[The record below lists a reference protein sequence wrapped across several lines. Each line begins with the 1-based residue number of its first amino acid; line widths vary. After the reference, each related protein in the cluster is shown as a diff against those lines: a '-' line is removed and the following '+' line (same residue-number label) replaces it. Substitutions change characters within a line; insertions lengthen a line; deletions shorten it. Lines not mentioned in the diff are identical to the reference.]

1 MASRPLP
8 DAVAVV
14 PPPDDTGCALV
25 PTSTSRP
32 SSMLSG
38 RPSSC
43 PGLEPSDQRAVAL
56 PKPASA
62 SGIVLATAEAENR
75 SAHPDLPPSGQGVD
89 LTAAAAADGSD
100 PPPPPVGS
108 DPPVTR
114 RGRSWRILLTRPS
127 QQRMP
132 TSAGASTGNDEGRD
146 LALVPEEVALAPEPP
161 EEAALAPE
169 LQELIG
175 QCMRDPILAEQLLNQ
190 VDEVR
195 RSTLEGARGGGGD
208 TAAAVA
214 AMVHVA
220 ALEDALRHRDVAA
233 CVVQLGVMSSSAGL

>member
-1 MASRPLP
+1 M
-8 DAVAVV
+8 
-14 PPPDDTGCALV
+14 
-25 PTSTSRP
+25 
-32 SSMLSG
+32 
-38 RPSSC
+38 
-43 PGLEPSDQRAVAL
+43 
-56 PKPASA
+56 
-62 SGIVLATAEAENR
+62 
-75 SAHPDLPPSGQGVD
+75 
-89 LTAAAAADGSD
+89 
-100 PPPPPVGS
+100 
-108 DPPVTR
+108 
-114 RGRSWRILLTRPS
+114 
-127 QQRMP
+127 
-132 TSAGASTGNDEGRD
+132 
-146 LALVPEEVALAPEPP
+146 ALVPEEPALAPEPP
-161 EEAALAPE
+161 EELALAPE